1 MKNFKPGNAHHCKN
15 VYFYSFFY
23 VEYLYVSV
31 YFQTSIKCLTFLLSE
46 TMRKTIMKTIK
57 EQTLQVIVLQLI
69 IFRYMIYNMQ
79 YILYY
84 FYEMFSLDFQ
94 DLLLKM
100 ISMQPF
106 K

>member
-1 MKNFKPGNAHHCKN
+1 
-15 VYFYSFFY
+15 
-23 VEYLYVSV
+23 
-31 YFQTSIKCLTFLLSE
+31 
-46 TMRKTIMKTIK
+46 MRKTIMKTIK

-106 K
+106 KWRQI

>member
-1 MKNFKPGNAHHCKN
+1 
-15 VYFYSFFY
+15 
-23 VEYLYVSV
+23 
-31 YFQTSIKCLTFLLSE
+31 
-46 TMRKTIMKTIK
+46 MKTIK

-100 ISMQPF
+100 ISMQPL